1 MLVPRT
7 IGHLLRRDGLY
18 VEPRVAHFIPG
29 RRRIK
34 RFCDIFGG
42 HVRPQPPVLHIH
54 KNVVSS
60 HTLGV
65 LVRSDFADW
74 FSGNRLFWRHTS
86 FHKVLFLFVTL
97 DRSRSPSVSIRSN

>member
-54 KNVVSS
+54 NNVVSS

-65 LVRSDFADW
+65 LVSLILQTGFRATAYF
-74 FSGNRLFWRHTS
+74 G
-86 FHKVLFLFVTL
+86 VTL
-97 DRSRSPSVSIRSN
+97 LFIRCCFYL

>member
-1 MLVPRT
+1 
-7 IGHLLRRDGLY
+7 
-18 VEPRVAHFIPG
+18 
-29 RRRIK
+29 
-34 RFCDIFGG
+34 
-42 HVRPQPPVLHIH
+42 
-54 KNVVSS
+54 
-60 HTLGV
+60 LGV